1 MLPSTGKVCP
11 RVTARLRPRN
21 IDIRCC
27 DWSQPGRHETR
38 DFVTASV
45 CVPDRHRRA
54 TGRRSD
60 VNTHLVSDKGCWIGG
75 LGMAQVT
82 GEGKNAV
89 LRWHGVMVW
98 LKVTVCCC
106 GCSVYKLGAQILVR
120 GCIQKPQR
128 NAPSRGISAKSPGP
142 EGKRKIIRPLWCHCS
157 STKMAI
163 VKLLVSLLIGLDSAL
178 LAHASG

>member
-1 MLPSTGKVCP
+1 MVAIVASAPS
-11 RVTARLRPRN
+11 R
-21 IDIRCC
+21 
-27 DWSQPGRHETR
+27 TR
-38 DFVTASV
+38 GFVTASV
-45 CVPDRHRRA
+45 GVPDRHRHT
-54 TGRRSD
+54 TGRRRG
-60 VNTHLVSDKGCWIGG
+60 VNTNLVSDKGHWIGG

-142 EGKRKIIRPLWCHCS
+142 EGKMKTIRPLWCHCY
-157 STKMAI
+157 STKLAI
-163 VKLLVSLLIGLDSAL
+163 VKLLVSLLIWLDSAL
-178 LAHASG
+178 LAHALASFTRHHNRRFIFEPVIF